1 MEIKDKKLYLWGF
14 TEKSDFQGWVTK
26 KNIIKEGFSTNGEL
40 GQFADLRG
48 GLTKKGGVVEG
59 GGDGE
64 VMPKCTLWEIKL

>member
-1 MEIKDKKLYLWGF
+1 MGWGLRIKNCIYGGSLKNLIFRVG
-14 TEKSDFQGWVTK
+14 SQK

-59 GGDGE
+59 WGGG
-64 VMPKCTLWEIKL
+64 VGR